1 MSQYR
6 QGPANRRQPPPQKPS
21 ARPPVPQKK
30 KTSSSRITT
39 SLVALSSGAILSVY
53 ALGYARTQQA
63 SAQITG
69 QDSSSALAA
78 GTPTV
83 AAPLP
88 RVGALVPGAATP
100 GAATPGAARP
110 GATSTATSG
119 APPTRPAATA
129 TPAAK
134 TGTYR
139 DGTYVGSGTSR
150 HGGVQVTVVVQ
161 GGQIVSANITSCQ
174 TRYPCSYITSLT
186 GQVVSRQGPPVNLI
200 SGATD
205 SSTAYKQAV
214 IQALSKAS

>member
-1 MSQYR
+1 MPPYR
-6 QGPANRRQPPPQKPS
+6 QGPANRQPSQRPA
-21 ARPPVPQKK
+21 ARPPAPQKK
-30 KTSSSRITT
+30 KISSNRITT

-53 ALGYARTQQA
+53 AMGYARTQQA
-63 SAQITG
+63 SAQIAG
-69 QDSSSALAA
+69 QDSSATLAA
-78 GTPTV
+78 NATTTV

-88 RVGALVPGAATP
+88 RVGAFV
-100 GAATPGAARP
+100 P
-110 GATSTATSG
+110 GATSTTTSG
-119 APPTRPAATA
+119 AQPTSPVA
-129 TPAAK
+129 TPTPAQK

-150 HGGVQVTVVVQ
+150 HGGVQATVVVQ
-161 GGQIVSANITSCQ
+161 GGKIVSAAITSCQ

-214 IQALSKAS
+214 ANALSKAS

>member
-1 MSQYR
+1 MSEYR

-21 ARPPVPQKK
+21 AQPPTSQKK

-53 ALGYARTQQA
+53 ALGYARTQPA
-63 SAQITG
+63 SAQIAG
-69 QDSSSALAA
+69 QDSSLGLAA

-88 RVGALVPGAATP
+88 RVGALVPGA
-100 GAATPGAARP
+100 
-110 GATSTATSG
+110 TSTATSG
-119 APPTRPAATA
+119 AQPTRPAATA

-150 HGGVQVTVVVQ
+150 HGGVQVSVVVQ

>member
-63 SAQITG
+63 SAQIAG

-78 GTPTV
+78 ATPTV

-100 GAATPGAARP
+100 GA
-110 GATSTATSG
+110 TSTATSG
-119 APPTRPAATA
+119 AQPTRPAATATA

-161 GGQIVSANITSCQ
+161 GGKIVSAAITSCQ